1 MNQQDIIVGAEALL
15 EDIAVS
21 GDEFTVDIPT
31 VELATFVALLGDLQT
46 AAAQMQTQ
54 ADLLTLADA
63 VQIVLTDLPNV
74 RTWLFEPDTNHAA
87 EAQQRIKQSQSMNSD
102 PAQQQQL
109 DGTLTLT
116 NDINWVHK
124 AITEAQPDLPHPDPT
139 RIQQIRQKLQSLLD
153 RIGKHK

>member
-63 VQIVLTDLPNV
+63 VQIVLTELPNV
-74 RTWLFEPDTNHAA
+74 RAWLFEPNTNHAA
-87 EAQQRIKQSQSMNSD
+87 EAQQRIDQQQSLNND

-109 DGTLTLT
+109 DATPTLT
-116 NDINWVHK
+116 NDINWTHK
-124 AITEAQPDLPHPDPT
+124 AITEAQPDLPQPDLN
-139 RIQQIRQKLQSLLD
+139 RVQQIRQKLQSLLD
-153 RIGKHK
+153 RIGKNK